1 MSARKTGIGVA
12 VAIIAIGIAW
22 LLNSVGVLPAIEWV
36 WTLGL
41 AVTGVLVLGLLGVDK
56 VTAVLGPF
64 LLISSAFSIVRQL
77 GWVTLSYEVPLLV
90 IMFGVLLLVAVVSPL
105 RKPAWLLGEEEH
117 SG

>member
-22 LLNSVGVLPAIEWV
+22 LLNSVGVLPAIEWL

-90 IMFGVLLLVAVVSPL
+90 IIFGVLLLVAVVSPL
-105 RKPAWLLGEEEH
+105 QKPAWLLGEEEA
-117 SG
+117 GG